1 MTFSFFRFSQTG
13 MYIDFIFKQ
22 ILEYFIRNL
31 LIYTALFFGE
41 KYIIEVLTK
50 KTIDSFVF
58 NSNKLFNFNDLNY
71 HNFFLTIV
79 SFVFYLLAFI
89 LVIIILI

>member
-1 MTFSFFRFSQTG
+1 MTFNFFRFSQTG
-13 MYIDFIFKQ
+13 MYVDFILKQ
-22 ILEYFIRNL
+22 VIEYFLRNL

-58 NSNKLFNFNDLNY
+58 NSNKLFSFTDISF

-79 SFVFYLLAFI
+79 SFIFYLLSLIA
-89 LVIIILI
+89 VILILI